1 MKTVNTWWRTKL
13 FVGTGI
19 VICLYGG
26 LTLFDWRRSQQ
37 AESNW
42 ITAKDREEV
51 GWQYSATP
59 STLFLLRND
68 QMSEQALDVAAD
80 LTSYDDCR
88 VSPVIT
94 SKEALAA
101 AVIEVTSMGGV
112 PLVLEKVFEAAPD
125 FQVVVEPL
133 RSSNEARRVRQELIG
148 QEIESHVIT
157 NGALRNG
164 VSIGLYSDEKLAE
177 GRRQRVSK
185 LGYQVAV
192 SKLERTHVLFRMV
205 LDKPLIARPFEAR
218 WRQWVSCNAVA
229 VDGTGR

>member
-1 MKTVNTWWRTKL
+1 
-13 FVGTGI
+13 
-19 VICLYGG
+19 
-26 LTLFDWRRSQQ
+26 
-37 AESNW
+37 
-42 ITAKDREEV
+42 
-51 GWQYSATP
+51 
-59 STLFLLRND
+59 
-68 QMSEQALDVAAD
+68 MSERVLDVVTD

-94 SKEALAA
+94 SNEALAA

-112 PLVLEKVFEAAPD
+112 PLVLEKEFEATPD

-148 QEIESHVIT
+148 QEIESHLIT

-164 VSIGLYSDEKLAE
+164 VSIGLYSDEKLADWQ
-177 GRRQRVSK
+177 RKRVSK

-192 SKLERTHVLFRMV
+192 SKLERTYVLFRVV
-205 LDKPLIARPFEAR
+205 LDKPLIARSFEAQ
-218 WRQWVSCNAVA
+218 WRQWVSCDAVA